1 MSNVEF
7 VTSQYTKSL
16 RSGYFASV
24 RIKGKG
30 LAILALEANLQLGYF
45 SSSAKMACGY
55 FASRGKIATAVS

>member
-7 VTSQYTKSL
+7 VTSQYTNL

-24 RIKGKG
+24 RVKG
-30 LAILALEANLQLGYF
+30 LGWAILALEAKLQLGYF
-45 SSSAKMACGY
+45 SFSAKMACGY